1 MRGTIM
7 ATTKTRTDAKTEAQ
21 IASTVAGHKMAGFDV
36 TEADREMLRAQTRG
50 EITVEQVVAE
60 IKAANAAR

>member
-1 MRGTIM
+1 M
-7 ATTKTRTDAKTEAQ
+7 ATTKSHTNAETEAQ

-36 TEADREMLRAQTRG
+36 TEADRESLRARRRG
-50 EITVEQVVAE
+50 EITTEQIIEE

>member
-1 MRGTIM
+1 M
-7 ATTKTRTDAKTEAQ
+7 ATTKTPTDLETEAQ
-21 IASTVAGHKMAGFDV
+21 IASTAAGHKMAGFDV
-36 TEADREMLRAQTRG
+36 TEADREMLRAQSRG